1 MVDFPTVRQKFPVDN
16 LEDATAS
23 DLSMAIGFQN
33 LSATFFRFEQLCS
46 GILKSYWSHP
56 KLFFSKFIKTVF
68 WYLVLP
74 WQLTKIEKLLG
85 PSNYFHNSSTAT
97 YKV

>member
-33 LSATFFRFEQLCS
+33 LSATFFRFEQ
-46 GILKSYWSHP
+46 
-56 KLFFSKFIKTVF
+56 
-68 WYLVLP
+68 
-74 WQLTKIEKLLG
+74 
-85 PSNYFHNSSTAT
+85 
-97 YKV
+97 

>member
-33 LSATFFRFEQLCS
+33 LSATFSVLNNYVQEYSKVTGPILNSFSQSSLKLCFGTLCYHGS
-46 GILKSYWSHP
+46 
-56 KLFFSKFIKTVF
+56 
-68 WYLVLP
+68 
-74 WQLTKIEKLLG
+74 
-85 PSNYFHNSSTAT
+85 
-97 YKV
+97 